1 MVVENMGF
9 SPSLVCWGYFAF
21 GVILVFFSLLP
32 VDPYFVS

>member
-21 GVILVFFSLLP
+21 GVILVFFFAFAGGSLFC
-32 VDPYFVS
+32 V